1 MKQYKLEK
9 DDDNNDF
16 VIYSDHK
23 RRTEKTLSLPTLDHY
38 FQVRDL
44 LAEAGYTHQ
53 NTRDYKSPHK
63 LSTYNMR

>member
-1 MKQYKLEK
+1 MKQYKIES
-9 DDDNNDF
+9 DEDGAF
-16 VIYSDHK
+16 VTYSDHK
-23 RRTEKTLSLPTLDHY
+23 SRTEKYLTLPTLEHY

-53 NTRDYKSPHK
+53 NTRDYKSPFK